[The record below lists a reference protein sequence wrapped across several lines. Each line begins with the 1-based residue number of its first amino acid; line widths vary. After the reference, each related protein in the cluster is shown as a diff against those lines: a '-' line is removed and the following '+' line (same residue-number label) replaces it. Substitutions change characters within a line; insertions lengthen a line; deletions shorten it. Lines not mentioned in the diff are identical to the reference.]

1 MLTRTSSKLAAR
13 CFAAAYGAADLGEIE
28 TEYVVQKETRPLQ
41 RRQALEKEHHSDGNV
56 VREVA
61 RAVIPEGFIHHR
73 FGQPLADVEFAARA
87 RRLHPIETQA
97 CHHGAEIAARLL
109 DRGAVCRMPAEIG
122 VLHDVLGLGAR
133 AEHAVGEPRQRAPMR
148 LESRDVLV
156 KNRAHAAEALGIDCV
171 RSRNTGTFSPPIAS
185 RVQARP

>member
-1 MLTRTSSKLAAR
+1 MLTRTASKLAAG

-28 TEYVVQKETRPLQ
+28 TKYVVQKETRPLQ
-41 RRQALEKEHHSDGNV
+41 RRQAFEKEHHRNGNV

-61 RAVIPEGFIHHR
+61 RDVILEGFIHHR
-73 FGQPLADVEFAARA
+73 LGQPLADVEFAARA

-97 CHHGAEIAARLL
+97 RYHGAEIAARLL
-109 DRGAVCRMPAEIG
+109 DRRSVRCVPTQIG

-133 AEHAVGEPRQRAPMR
+133 AEHAVGKPGQRAPMR

-156 KNRAHAAEALGIDCV
+156 ENRAHAAETLGIDCV
-171 RSRNTGTFSPPIAS
+171 RSRNTGIFSPPIAS